1 MRRTALKH
9 LALLGLTASAATPS
23 TRAMPLEPRLLG
35 AWVSDREKTLALWR
49 FHPEASPETRDKVAA
64 LFGRL
69 RLTFTATD
77 VRAMQDGIETV
88 HAYRVLASDA
98 RSVVLETTL
107 DGGRVLEQVFFEG
120 NYCYKLAGYNLEYFR
135 RTAA

>member
-9 LALLGLTASAATPS
+9 LALLGLTASAASQS
-23 TRAMPLEPRLLG
+23 TRAMPVEPRLLG
-35 AWVSDREKTLALWR
+35 SWVSDREKTLALWR
-49 FHPEASPETRDKVAA
+49 FRPEASSETRDKVAA
-64 LFGRL
+64 LFGQL

-77 VRAMQDGIETV
+77 VRATQGGTESV
-88 HAYRVLASDA
+88 HPYRVLASDG
-98 RSVVLETTL
+98 RSVVLETTV

-120 NYCYKLAGYNLEYFR
+120 DYCYKLAGYNLEYFR

>member
-9 LALLGLTASAATPS
+9 LALLGLTASAASPS

-49 FHPEASPETRDKVAA
+49 FRPETSPETRDKVAA

-69 RLTFTATD
+69 RLSFTATD
-77 VRAMQDGIETV
+77 VRATQDGVDTV
-88 HAYRVLASDA
+88 HPYRVVVSDA
-98 RSVVLETTL
+98 RSVVLEYDF
-107 DGGRVLEQVFFEG
+107 DGSRVLEQVFFEG
-120 NYCYKLAGYNLEYFR
+120 DYCYKLAGYNLEYFC
-135 RTAA
+135 RTKA